1 MRDCP
6 RRREVGKV
14 PAEGIQ
20 PVAPEDRKMS
30 DERRVTGDESDE
42 FDLTPPEVAVP
53 DRLDF
58 LAAELPPEYEG
69 PWIVKLV
76 RSFGGARG
84 AGMDVLEDLF
94 QTACAAAAKAVDD
107 AKAEGG
113 DVTAFVK
120 TAVRS
125 ALAKANRRFDAFAAH
140 VDYAED
146 GPRGEEANPHERL
159 IEQFPDAKYRPSR
172 QRKVDAVRLAALLV
186 SPPVQAYWR
195 AFRATG
201 GTEREI
207 AKYLGTYKLYVHD
220 VLIPLA
226 REEFKR
232 ALSLGGFVRG
242 GLR

>member
-1 MRDCP
+1 MCETFGEVYSFNGRDARCP
-6 RRREVGKV
+6 SGSACNGQDTRCPSE
-14 PAEGIQ
+14 
-20 PVAPEDRKMS
+20 
-30 DERRVTGDESDE
+30 DE
-42 FDLTPPEVAVP
+42 FDLEPPEVPVP

-58 LAAELPPEYEG
+58 LAAELPEEYEG

-94 QTACAAAAKAVDD
+94 QTACAAAAKAAED
-107 AKAEGG
+107 AARCGG

-146 GPRGEEANPHERL
+146 GPRGEDANPHERL
-159 IEQFPDAKYRPSR
+159 IEQFSDAKYRPSR

-186 SPPVQAYWR
+186 SPPAQAYWR
-195 AFRATG
+195 AFRETDGSDRAVARFLGVGRFFVWSVLAPRARAEFAEALRWVGLVKG
-201 GTEREI
+201 G
-207 AKYLGTYKLYVHD
+207 
-220 VLIPLA
+220 A
-226 REEFKR
+226 R
-232 ALSLGGFVRG
+232 
-242 GLR
+242 

>member
-1 MRDCP
+1 MKKKSDVVRGSRLVAREGGCNGQDARCP
-6 RRREVGKV
+6 SE
-14 PAEGIQ
+14 
-20 PVAPEDRKMS
+20 
-30 DERRVTGDESDE
+30 DE
-42 FDLTPPEVAVP
+42 FDLTPPEVPVP

-58 LAAELPPEYEG
+58 LAAELPEEYEG

-94 QTACAAAAKAVDD
+94 QTACAAAAKAVDE
-107 AKAEGG
+107 ATAQGG
-113 DVTAFVK
+113 HVRAFVK
-120 TAVRS
+120 TAVRY
-125 ALAKANRRFDAFAAH
+125 ALMNANRSFDMFTKH
-140 VDYAED
+140 IGYAED
-146 GPRGEEANPHERL
+146 GERKPDADPRERL
-159 IEQFPDAKYRPSR
+159 VENLADAKYHPSR

-186 SPPVQAYWR
+186 SPPVQAFWR
-195 AFRATG
+195 AFRKTG

-232 ALSLGGFVRG
+232 ALSLVGFVRG

>member
-1 MRDCP
+1 MDEKEVFNGQDARCP
-6 RRREVGKV
+6 SE
-14 PAEGIQ
+14 
-20 PVAPEDRKMS
+20 
-30 DERRVTGDESDE
+30 DE
-42 FDLTPPEVAVP
+42 FDLEPPEVPVP

-58 LAAELPPEYEG
+58 LAAELPEEYEG

-76 RSFGGARG
+76 RSFGGARD

-195 AFRATG
+195 AFCETDGSDRAVARFLGVGRFFVWSVLAPRARAEFAEALRWVGLVKG
-201 GTEREI
+201 G
-207 AKYLGTYKLYVHD
+207 
-220 VLIPLA
+220 A
-226 REEFKR
+226 R
-232 ALSLGGFVRG
+232 
-242 GLR
+242 